1 MLMLV
6 TFLPQ
11 LHLTLDDLFYVSVNF
26 GLCDRWYSLFYNHL
40 MYTIL

>member
-11 LHLTLDDLFYVSVNF
+11 LHLTLDDLFYISVNF
-26 GLCDRWYSLFYNHL
+26 GLCVIVGIVYF
-40 MYTIL
+40 III